1 MKFIEKKGCTTNILI
16 KDDENKTI
24 GIITDMYGND
34 GDWRI
39 FNSKGKQLSSEIK
52 GKFDAQISLDV
63 IKKKIYE
70 LGEDFFLE
78 SLKSDN
84 VIVVCTTKFG
94 LEHFIAI
101 DHHSGGYPM
110 LVEHAKHAHA
120 MDLKTAHKLVV
131 EFKENGKLM
140 YVSPKYS
147 GDKIVDVQLANVETI
162 FTLR

>member
-1 MKFIEKKGCTTNILI
+1 MNFNLILNEKN
-16 KDDENKTI
+16 N
-24 GIITDMYGND
+24 N
-34 GDWRI
+34 I
-39 FNSKGKQLSSEIK
+39 FNIILNDQRNQNTLSENMINELISALDIADKDNEVK
-52 GKFDAQISLDV
+52 EKFDAQIPLDV
-63 IKKKIYE
+63 IERKLLE

-147 GDKIVDVQLANVETI
+147 GDKIVDVQLANVETVV
-162 FTLR
+162 TLR